1 MDNVVLLPFLESDSK
16 ELQSLLFK
24 NFDNL
29 ARQAGVQSS
38 RLVGQQPIRSPE
50 LFDSLKRIKALV
62 DSIENQTALICWYS
76 EGGNLERGGQIHD

>member
-38 RLVGQQPIRSPE
+38 RLVGQQPIRCPE

-76 EGGNLERGGQIHD
+76 EGGNLERRGQIHD

>member
-1 MDNVVLLPFLESDSK
+1 MDNVVSLPFVERESK

-29 ARQAGVQSS
+29 ARQAGFQSS
-38 RLVGQQPIRSPE
+38 RLIGQQPIRTPE
-50 LFDSLKRIKALV
+50 LFDSLKQIKALV

-76 EGGNLERGGQIHD
+76 EGGNLERGRTD